1 MIPAKCRTPMQLLRT
16 AGLAVAASADGDYV
30 ILHVRTG
37 KVVEHWDVVQA
48 IPENPAN
55 DNTMF

>member
-1 MIPAKCRTPMQLLRT
+1 VPNANAI
-16 AGLAVAASADGDYV
+16 ASDRR
-30 ILHVRTG
+30 LETG

>member
-1 MIPAKCRTPMQLLRT
+1 VPNANAI
-16 AGLAVAASADGDYV
+16 ASDRRLSRGGEPGKAIVDIFRV
-30 ILHVRTG
+30 ETG
-37 KVVEHWDVVQA
+37 KVVEHWHVVQA